1 MQLNRTKGTYF
12 TLKLVQKGIF
22 FQILNGCRCHIYQVL
37 WFMDHTH
44 RKEQTMSVLQIKAV
58 ASILQI

>member
-22 FQILNGCRCHIYQVL
+22 FSDFE
-37 WFMDHTH
+37 W
-44 RKEQTMSVLQIKAV
+44 MSLPYLPGAMVYGSY
-58 ASILQI
+58 AS